1 MSFSAKNYD
10 FKGETCIE
18 LIAGDFRAL
27 IAPFNGSNV
36 MKLEN
41 TALDIDI
48 LRNDLSLSPAELK
61 AAAEVYGMPTLYLPN
76 RLSHGNLKTSD
87 AMYHFPCNDPLGN
100 HLHGF
105 LHKRC
110 HTIDDMYVE
119 GESAVAK
126 TSYVYDENDEFFET
140 FPVSFKAEFVFYTD
154 SRRTGLFLYT
164 DQPFQGADAL
174 WCM

>member
-41 TALDIDI
+41 TALNIDI
-48 LRNDLSLSPAELK
+48 LRNDLSLSPEELK

-76 RLSHGNLKTSD
+76 RLSHENL
-87 AMYHFPCNDPLGN
+87 
-100 HLHGF
+100 
-105 LHKRC
+105 RC
-110 HTIDDMYVE
+110 H
-119 GESAVAK
+119 
-126 TSYVYDENDEFFET
+126 
-140 FPVSFKAEFVFYTD
+140 VSFSLQRSA
-154 SRRTGLFLYT
+154 G
-164 DQPFQGADAL
+164 QPSAWFSSQTL
-174 WCM
+174 PYN

>member
-48 LRNDLSLSPAELK
+48 LRNDLSLSPAELI

-105 LHKRC
+105 LHKR
-110 HTIDDMYVE
+110 
-119 GESAVAK
+119 
-126 TSYVYDENDEFFET
+126 
-140 FPVSFKAEFVFYTD
+140 
-154 SRRTGLFLYT
+154 
-164 DQPFQGADAL
+164 
-174 WCM
+174 

>member
-48 LRNDLSLSPAELK
+48 LRN
-61 AAAEVYGMPTLYLPN
+61 VLYSGVWY
-76 RLSHGNLKTSD
+76 R
-87 AMYHFPCNDPLGN
+87 YEQVRE
-100 HLHGF
+100 
-105 LHKRC
+105 KR
-110 HTIDDMYVE
+110 E
-119 GESAVAK
+119 KEK
-126 TSYVYDENDEFFET
+126 EENN
-140 FPVSFKAEFVFYTD
+140 V
-154 SRRTGLFLYT
+154 
-164 DQPFQGADAL
+164 
-174 WCM
+174 

>member
-1 MSFSAKNYD
+1 MNMIL
-10 FKGETCIE
+10 KGETCIE

-41 TALDIDI
+41 TALQVDI
-48 LRNDLSLSPAELK
+48 LRNDLSLSPEELK
-61 AAAEVYGMPTLYLPN
+61 GAAEVYGHADIVSSN

-105 LHKRC
+105 LHKRR
-110 HTIDDMYVE
+110 HQIDAIYTEDDC
-119 GESAVAK
+119 AVAK
-126 TSYVYDENDEFFET
+126 KHRMSMTKRMNFIQHFLSASRQSSY
-140 FPVSFKAEFVFYTD
+140 
-154 SRRTGLFLYT
+154 LL
-164 DQPFQGADAL
+164 
-174 WCM
+174 

>member
-48 LRNDLSLSPAELK
+48 LRN
-61 AAAEVYGMPTLYLPN
+61 VLYSGVWY
-76 RLSHGNLKTSD
+76 R
-87 AMYHFPCNDPLGN
+87 YEQVRE
-100 HLHGF
+100 
-105 LHKRC
+105 KREKEKEEKN
-110 HTIDDMYVE
+110 V
-119 GESAVAK
+119 
-126 TSYVYDENDEFFET
+126 
-140 FPVSFKAEFVFYTD
+140 
-154 SRRTGLFLYT
+154 
-164 DQPFQGADAL
+164 
-174 WCM
+174 

>member
-1 MSFSAKNYD
+1 M
-10 FKGETCIE
+10 
-18 LIAGDFRAL
+18 

-87 AMYHFPCNDPLGN
+87 AMYHFLV
-100 HLHGF
+100 
-105 LHKRC
+105 
-110 HTIDDMYVE
+110 TIH
-119 GESAVAK
+119 S
-126 TSYVYDENDEFFET
+126 ET
-140 FPVSFKAEFVFYTD
+140 IFTVSFTNAAIQLMT
-154 SRRTGLFLYT
+154 
-164 DQPFQGADAL
+164 
-174 WCM
+174 CM